1 MPRQITA
8 LLLAAAVAVTSLLFS
23 SCSSGTAPQPSVPE
37 QSVDSA
43 SSQDDTS
50 VPDDSAVENTPD
62 LPVLSENAAV
72 TSKDSLPVVPEK
84 ITVTGMM
91 PGDLE
96 WDKQQVAQQLEELT
110 NIAVEMT
117 AVEPELFEE
126 RKLIAL
132 SSDEYPDFFYMA
144 GLTCAQQQKFGAG
157 SGALVDLMPLIE
169 AGYAPNFS
177 SLAGSDPDIYA
188 SCKIDGALYSLP
200 YYYNGFDEGFIAMN
214 TKFLDALELDV
225 PQTTSELLNTLREVV
240 SGDPNGSTKSKEIGI
255 ATVRGMYYIT
265 PFIGCF
271 GIPTDGFYLDGST
284 VKLGACQP
292 EYREFLR
299 FFADCLDEGLVTEN
313 ITDNSADDKD
323 VIDELDSDTIFM
335 MYTGSTA
342 VFGDNAGDYDVFT
355 LTDPENGSK
364 VWLSAKSVETGT
376 FAVTDK
382 CEYPEALLR
391 WADYFYSA
399 EGQLLLNIG
408 VEGKNYTVNDDGG
421 WSPKKSDSKSLADWL
436 EGFSIISGGK
446 TLVPGFY
453 CYDVAAA
460 SADELTQ
467 KQQSYRDALN
477 DIRVPRYPEVQFTQ
491 DELDG
496 IESFEPLADYIDS
509 MQLKF
514 ISGEADLDEGWDEY
528 IATLEKYRLDSYI
541 AIYQSAYDRYIAE

>member
-1 MPRQITA
+1 
-8 LLLAAAVAVTSLLFS
+8 
-23 SCSSGTAPQPSVPE
+23 
-37 QSVDSA
+37 
-43 SSQDDTS
+43 
-50 VPDDSAVENTPD
+50 
-62 LPVLSENAAV
+62 
-72 TSKDSLPVVPEK
+72 
-84 ITVTGMM
+84 
-91 PGDLE
+91 
-96 WDKQQVAQQLEELT
+96 
-110 NIAVEMT
+110 
-117 AVEPELFEE
+117 
-126 RKLIAL
+126 
-132 SSDEYPDFFYMA
+132 
-144 GLTCAQQQKFGAG
+144 
-157 SGALVDLMPLIE
+157 
-169 AGYAPNFS
+169 
-177 SLAGSDPDIYA
+177 
-188 SCKIDGALYSLP
+188 
-200 YYYNGFDEGFIAMN
+200 
-214 TKFLDALELDV
+214 
-225 PQTTSELLNTLREVV
+225 
-240 SGDPNGSTKSKEIGI
+240 
-255 ATVRGMYYIT
+255 
-265 PFIGCF
+265 
-271 GIPTDGFYLDGST
+271 
-284 VKLGACQP
+284 
-292 EYREFLR
+292 
-299 FFADCLDEGLVTEN
+299 
-313 ITDNSADDKD
+313 
-323 VIDELDSDTIFM
+323 M

-408 VEGKNYTVNDDGG
+408 VEGKNHTVNDDGG
-421 WSPKKSDSKSLADWL
+421 WSPKKIDSKSLADWL